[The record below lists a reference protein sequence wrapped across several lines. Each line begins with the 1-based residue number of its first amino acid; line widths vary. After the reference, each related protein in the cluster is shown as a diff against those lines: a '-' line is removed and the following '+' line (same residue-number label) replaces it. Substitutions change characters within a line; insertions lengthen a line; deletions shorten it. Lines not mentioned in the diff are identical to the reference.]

1 MTPIQQPH
9 HSHATT
15 PPRSAAR
22 RLARAQEAFDRAH
35 ARVARLRLKLERAE
49 GRLARRAEQV
59 AQAQQD
65 ILEAATAIEG
75 ANTALGADRP
85 ESPAP
90 LVASQALPAGGP
102 PQPEG
107 QVHQG

>member
-1 MTPIQQPH
+1 MTPIQQPY

-22 RLARAQEAFDRAH
+22 RLPRAQEAFDRAH
-35 ARVARLRLKLERAE
+35 ATVARLRLKLERAE
-49 GRLARRAEQV
+49 GRLACRAEQV

-65 ILEAATAIEG
+65 ILEAATAIEA

-90 LVASQALPAGGP
+90 LVASQALAAGGP
-102 PQPEG
+102 PRLEG
-107 QVHQG
+107 QALQG